1 MENIRVKDLMVPVEK
16 YVTISETATLYEAV
30 IRLEQA
36 QHDYEEGKCPHRAI
50 LVIGTSGDVIGRMNK
65 IDVIRSLEPKYV
77 ELGDLR
83 KVSGF
88 GLAPEFMKAMMEK
101 FELWETPL
109 NDLCRKAAD
118 VRVGDLVAT
127 PLEGEI
133 IDAEDTLNKAV
144 HQIIVGH
151 NQSLIVKSGG
161 KIVGILRL
169 TDVFD
174 EIAKRMK
181 LCKIK

>member
-1 MENIRVKDLMVPVEK
+1 MESIRVKDLMVPVKE
-16 YVTISETATLYEAV
+16 YVTISATATLYDAV
-30 IRLEQA
+30 IKLEQA
-36 QHDYEEGKCPHRAI
+36 QRDYEQKKCPHRAL
-50 LVIGTSGDVIGRMNK
+50 LVLGASGEVIGRMNK

-88 GLAPEFMKAMMEK
+88 GLAPEFMKAMMDK

-109 NDLCRKAAD
+109 NDLCRKSAD
-118 VRVGDLVAT
+118 VKVGDLVAT

-133 IDAEDTLNKAV
+133 IDSEDTLNKAV

-174 EIAKRMK
+174 EIAKRMR
-181 LCKIK
+181 LCKIQ

>member
-1 MENIRVKDLMVPVEK
+1 MESIRVKDLMVPVEE

-30 IRLEQA
+30 IKLEQA
-36 QHDYEEGKCPHRAI
+36 QRDYEEGKCPHRAI
-50 LVIGTSGDVIGRMNK
+50 LVLGTSGEVIGRMNK

-88 GLAPEFMKAMMEK
+88 GLAPEFLKSMMEK

-118 VRVGDLVAT
+118 RQGRGQWW
-127 PLEGEI
+127 P
-133 IDAEDTLNKAV
+133 
-144 HQIIVGH
+144 
-151 NQSLIVKSGG
+151 
-161 KIVGILRL
+161 RL
-169 TDVFD
+169 SKERSST
-174 EIAKRMK
+174 RRH
-181 LCKIK
+181 IKQGRSSDHSRT

>member
-1 MENIRVKDLMVPVEK
+1 MDNIRVKDLMVPVEE

-30 IRLEQA
+30 IKLEQA
-36 QHDYEEGKCPHRAI
+36 QREYEEGKCPHRAI
-50 LVIGTSGDVIGRMNK
+50 LVIGTSGEVIGRMNK

-109 NDLCRKAAD
+109 NDLCRKSAD
-118 VRVGDLVAT
+118 VKVGDLVAT

-133 IDAEDTLNKAV
+133 IDSEATLNKAV

-169 TDVFD
+169 TDVFA
-174 EIAKRMK
+174 EIAKRMR
-181 LCKIK
+181 LCKIQ